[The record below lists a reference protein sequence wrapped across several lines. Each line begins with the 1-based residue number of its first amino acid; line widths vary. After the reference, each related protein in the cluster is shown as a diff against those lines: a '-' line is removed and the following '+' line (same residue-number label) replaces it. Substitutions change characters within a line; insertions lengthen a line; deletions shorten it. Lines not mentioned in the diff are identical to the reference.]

1 MGQVFN
7 LPAWLDAILPHPL
20 NTASWPEPHPC
31 IIHSRATRTD
41 VGSKLDRSLV
51 RQIVPEVFQ
60 LTISM
65 NNRLLAAALFLFT
78 ANCAIAQQASTEK
91 LSVESIYGDKAIAA
105 KSFNSAWATEGHS
118 YAVQENSAEQ
128 PEGDEKDKA
137 KDIVWQDAVTG
148 DKEILVKSSQ
158 LIPADSNKPLSV
170 SSYEVS
176 ADRSHVLIYTNTKRV
191 WRQNTRG
198 DYWVLNLATGKLQ
211 KVGSGRPESSLMFAK
226 FSPNGKS
233 VAYVYDRNIYVEDI
247 KAQIVVPIT
256 KTDGPHIINGT
267 SDWVNEEELSIRDGF
282 RWSPDGSQIAY
293 WQFDT
298 TGVPEMTMIDNTADR
313 YPKLI
318 TFPYPKAGQQNSSCR
333 IGVANL
339 ATDKTSWVPLAGDP
353 KEHYVARIEWA
364 PKKEG
369 LSAEL
374 IVQQLNR
381 LQNTNRV
388 LRWNSATE
396 ETSEIFVERDDA
408 WVDVHDE
415 MFWLSDGKH
424 FTWASEQDGWRRIYL
439 VDSSTGA
446 RTPVTPANIDAIE
459 LVAIDDASQLA
470 YVIASPENATQRYLY
485 KANLDGSGWQRLSPE
500 SQPGTHSYR
509 LSADSKFAVH
519 TYSSLTTVPTTDLVS
534 LTDHKTVRVLEANE
548 KLVEHVAKHCTALA
562 SFQQVEI
569 EDGVKLDSWVIQPAE
584 IEPGKKYPLLIY
596 VYGEPAGTTVVD
608 RWMGSSYE
616 WYQMLAQQGYVVMS
630 FDNRGTPAPR
640 GRDWRKSIYRKI
652 GINASI
658 DQAAAVRKV
667 LADNAHLDPSRVGV
681 WGWSGG
687 GSMTLN
693 AMFRYPD
700 LYSTGISIAP
710 VPDQLGYD
718 TIYQERYMGLPSDNP
733 DGYKDGSA
741 IHICDQLKG
750 KLLLIH
756 GTGDDN
762 CHYATMEQLIDK
774 LIEHNKQFDM
784 LSYPNRTHAI
794 REGKNTTLHLR
805 TLMTNYLHT
814 NLPAGPRE

>member
-1 MGQVFN
+1 
-7 LPAWLDAILPHPL
+7 
-20 NTASWPEPHPC
+20 
-31 IIHSRATRTD
+31 
-41 VGSKLDRSLV
+41 
-51 RQIVPEVFQ
+51 
-60 LTISM
+60 M

-298 TGVPEMTMIDNTADR
+298 TGVPEMTMINNTADR

-667 LADNAHLDPSRVGV
+667 L
-681 WGWSGG
+681 
-687 GSMTLN
+687 
-693 AMFRYPD
+693 
-700 LYSTGISIAP
+700 
-710 VPDQLGYD
+710 
-718 TIYQERYMGLPSDNP
+718 
-733 DGYKDGSA
+733 
-741 IHICDQLKG
+741 
-750 KLLLIH
+750 
-756 GTGDDN
+756 
-762 CHYATMEQLIDK
+762 
-774 LIEHNKQFDM
+774 
-784 LSYPNRTHAI
+784 
-794 REGKNTTLHLR
+794 
-805 TLMTNYLHT
+805 
-814 NLPAGPRE
+814 